1 MSWGFFGMDQF
12 ASESPLEAQW
22 QRVRSRLKQQIG
34 ETDFRNWFSAMIL
47 DGAQGGTVRVE
58 LPSRFM
64 RDMVHTQYRELLRMI
79 WSDENPEIKAVEV
92 AVARKPRLG
101 PEAIAES
108 VSLPIKTEP
117 RPLPLRRAETG
128 PLIVA
133 TVIEEDFGAPL
144 DPRLTFD
151 NFVVDRSNELA
162 CAAARRA
169 ADANGQGYNPLVL
182 WGGVGLGKT
191 HLLQAIA
198 AEIRQRTPERRVMY
212 LSAEKFMVQ
221 FVQAVRARD
230 TVAFKQAFRSVDVL
244 MIDDL
249 QFISGRDVTQEEFLH
264 TFDALVDQ
272 QRQVVLSA
280 DRPPSEFTAFGDRLR
295 ARLGSGLVVQMQ
307 PTTLELR
314 RTILDTKTAS
324 MGVTIPAP
332 VLDFLAH
339 KISSNIRELEGALN
353 RVVADSTLCGRT
365 VTLESCQSLL
375 QDLLRGGADKRVT
388 IDDIQRKVAEH
399 YGIRLSDMTSAR
411 RARAVA
417 RPRQVAMYLAK
428 QLTPRSL
435 PEIGK
440 KFGGRD
446 HTTVMHAV
454 RRIEELKAA
463 DPAMADDVELLR
475 RLIES

>member
-1 MSWGFFGMDQF
+1 MDQF
-12 ASESPLEAQW
+12 VSESPLEAQW
-22 QRVRSRLKQQIG
+22 QRVRGRLKLQIG
-34 ETDFRNWFSAMIL
+34 ETDFRNWFGAMQL
-47 DGAQGGTVRVE
+47 DGVHGGTVRVE

-64 RDMVHTQYRELLRMI
+64 RDMVHTQYRDLLRSV
-79 WSDENPEIKAVEV
+79 WSEENPEIKAVEV
-92 AVARKPRLG
+92 AVLRKPRAALD
-101 PEAIAES
+101 PIAENAGGP
-108 VSLPIKTEP
+108 LKPIP
-117 RPLPLRRAETG
+117 APAVAARRAEPTA
-128 PLIVA
+128 IDD
-133 TVIEEDFGAPL
+133 EFGAPL
-144 DPRLTFD
+144 DARLTFGS
-151 NFVVDRSNELA
+151 FVVDRSNELA

-169 ADANGQGYNPLVL
+169 ADGSGQGYNPLVL

-191 HLLQAIA
+191 HLLQAIGN
-198 AEIRQRTPERRVMY
+198 EIREKTPDRRVMY
-212 LSAEKFMVQ
+212 LSAEKFMVK

-314 RTILDTKTAS
+314 RNILEAKTAS
-324 MGVTIPAP
+324 MGVVIPAP

-339 KISSNIRELEGALN
+339 KIFTNIRELEGALN

-365 VTLESCQSLL
+365 VTLESCQILL
-375 QDLLRGGADKRVT
+375 QDLLRSGPDKRIT
-388 IDDIQRKVAEH
+388 IDDIQRRTAEH
-399 YGIRLSDMTSAR
+399 FGIRLSDMTSAR

-454 RRIEELKAA
+454 RRIEELKSA

>member
-1 MSWGFFGMDQF
+1 MDQF
-12 ASESPLEAQW
+12 VTESPLDAQW
-22 QRVRSRLKQQIG
+22 QRVRSRLRTQVG
-34 ETDFRNWFSAMIL
+34 ETDFRNWFGSMRF
-47 DGAQGGTVRVE
+47 DGVHAGTVRVQ

-64 RDMVHTQYRELLRMI
+64 RDMVHTQYRELLRSV
-79 WSDENPEIKAVEV
+79 WADENPDIKAVEV
-92 AVARKPRLG
+92 AVLRPPRAIVSINEISSPAPARPEPLAARRLEVAA
-101 PEAIAES
+101 PAAEDD
-108 VSLPIKTEP
+108 I
-117 RPLPLRRAETG
+117 
-128 PLIVA
+128 
-133 TVIEEDFGAPL
+133 GAPL

-151 NFVVDRSNELA
+151 SFVVDRSNELA

-169 ADANGQGYNPLVL
+169 TDPTGQGYNPLVL

-198 AEIRQRTPERRVMY
+198 AEIRQRSPERRVIY

-280 DRPPSEFTAFGDRLR
+280 DRPPNEFSAFGDRLR

-314 RTILDTKTAS
+314 RTILDAKTAS
-324 MGVTIPAP
+324 MGVTIAPP

-339 KISSNIRELEGALN
+339 KINTNIRELEGALN
-353 RVVADSTLCGRT
+353 RVVADSTLCGRV

-375 QDLLRGGADKRVT
+375 QDLLRSGPEKRVT
-388 IDDIQRKVAEH
+388 IDEIQRRVAEH

-454 RRIEELKAA
+454 RRIEELKSA
-463 DPAMADDVELLR
+463 DPVMADDVELLR

>member
-1 MSWGFFGMDQF
+1 MDQF
-12 ASESPLEAQW
+12 VTGSPLDAQW
-22 QRVRSRLKQQIG
+22 QRVRSRLRTQVG
-34 ETDFRNWFSAMIL
+34 ETDFRNWFGSMRF
-47 DGAQGGTVRVE
+47 DGVHGGTVRVQ

-64 RDMVHTQYRELLRMI
+64 RDMVHTQYRELLRSV
-79 WSDENPEIKAVEV
+79 WVEENPDIKAVEV
-92 AVARKPRLG
+92 AVLRPPRAMLSIDEMPAPVSARPETPAIRRLEVAG
-101 PEAIAES
+101 P
-108 VSLPIKTEP
+108 
-117 RPLPLRRAETG
+117 
-128 PLIVA
+128 VA
-133 TVIEEDFGAPL
+133 DEDISAPL

-151 NFVVDRSNELA
+151 SFVVDRSNELA

-169 ADANGQGYNPLVL
+169 TDPTGQGYNPLVL

-198 AEIRQRTPERRVMY
+198 AEIRQRSPERRVIY

-280 DRPPSEFTAFGDRLR
+280 DRPPNEFSAFGDRLR

-314 RTILDTKTAS
+314 RTILDAKTAA
-324 MGVTIPAP
+324 MGVTIAPP

-339 KISSNIRELEGALN
+339 KINTNIRELEGALN
-353 RVVADSTLCGRT
+353 RVVADSTLCGR
-365 VTLESCQSLL
+365 VATLESCQSLL
-375 QDLLRGGADKRVT
+375 QDLLRSGPEKRVT
-388 IDDIQRKVAEH
+388 IDEIQRRVAEH

-454 RRIEELKAA
+454 RRIEELKSA
-463 DPAMADDVELLR
+463 DPVMADDVELLR

>member
-1 MSWGFFGMDQF
+1 MDQF
-12 ASESPLEAQW
+12 VSESPLEAQW
-22 QRVRSRLKQQIG
+22 QRVRGRLKTQIG
-34 ETDFRNWFSAMIL
+34 ETDFRNWFSAMHL
-47 DGAQGGTVRVE
+47 DGVHGGTVRVE

-64 RDMVHTQYRELLRMI
+64 RDMVHTQYRELLRSI
-79 WSDENPEIKAVEV
+79 WSEENPEIKSVEV
-92 AVARKPRLG
+92 AVVRKPRAAVA
-101 PEAIAES
+101 AIAEINAS
-108 VSLPIKTEP
+108 PA
-117 RPLPLRRAETG
+117 RPEFRAVAPRRAEAA
-128 PLIVA
+128 PA
-133 TVIEEDFGAPL
+133 PASAQAIEDEIGAPL
-144 DPRLTFD
+144 DPRLTFSS
-151 NFVVDRSNELA
+151 FVVDRSNELA

-169 ADANGQGYNPLVL
+169 ADASGQGYNPLVL

-191 HLLQAIA
+191 HLLQAIG
-198 AEIRQRTPERRVMY
+198 AEIRQSTPERRVIY

-314 RTILDTKTAS
+314 RTILEAKTAS
-324 MGVTIPAP
+324 MGVNIPAP

-339 KISSNIRELEGALN
+339 KISTNIRELEGALN
-353 RVVADSTLCGRT
+353 RVVADSTLCGRV
-365 VTLESCQSLL
+365 VTLESCQALL
-375 QDLLRGGADKRVT
+375 QDLLRSGPEKRVT
-388 IDDIQRKVAEH
+388 IDDIQRRVAEH

-454 RRIEELKAA
+454 RRIDELKSG
-463 DPAMADDVELLR
+463 DSVLADDVELLR

>member
-1 MSWGFFGMDQF
+1 MDQF
-12 ASESPLEAQW
+12 VTGSPLDAQW
-22 QRVRSRLKQQIG
+22 QRVRSRLRTQVG
-34 ETDFRNWFSAMIL
+34 ETDFRNWFGSMRF
-47 DGAQGGTVRVE
+47 DGVHGGTVRVQ

-64 RDMVHTQYRELLRMI
+64 RDMVHTQYRELLRSV
-79 WSDENPEIKAVEV
+79 WVEENPDIKTVEV
-92 AVARKPRLG
+92 AVLRPSRAMLSIDELSAPVPAKPETPAIRRLDVAG
-101 PEAIAES
+101 P
-108 VSLPIKTEP
+108 VPD
-117 RPLPLRRAETG
+117 
-128 PLIVA
+128 
-133 TVIEEDFGAPL
+133 EDIGAPL
-144 DPRLTFD
+144 DPRLTFE

-169 ADANGQGYNPLVL
+169 TDPTGQGYNPLVL

-198 AEIRQRTPERRVMY
+198 AEIRQRSPERRVIY

-280 DRPPSEFTAFGDRLR
+280 DRPPNEFSAFGDRLR

-314 RTILDTKTAS
+314 RTILDAKTAA
-324 MGVTIPAP
+324 MGVTIAPP

-339 KISSNIRELEGALN
+339 KINTNIRELEGALN
-353 RVVADSTLCGRT
+353 RVVADSTLCGR
-365 VTLESCQSLL
+365 VATLESCQSLL
-375 QDLLRGGADKRVT
+375 QDLLRSGPEKRVT
-388 IDDIQRKVAEH
+388 IDEIQRRVAEH

-454 RRIEELKAA
+454 RRIEELKSA
-463 DPAMADDVELLR
+463 DPVMADDVELLR

>member
-1 MSWGFFGMDQF
+1 MDQF

-22 QRVRSRLKQQIG
+22 QRVRGRLKQQIG
-34 ETDFRNWFSAMIL
+34 ETDFRNWFSAMIF
-47 DGAQGGTVRVE
+47 DGIHGGTARVE

-64 RDMVHTQYRELLRMI
+64 RDMVHTQYREVLRSI
-79 WSDENPEIKAVEV
+79 WFDENPEIKAVEV
-92 AVARKPRLG
+92 AVTRKPRVA

-108 VSLPIKTEP
+108 VSLPIRSEP
-117 RPLPLRRAETG
+117 RPTPTRRAEAA
-128 PLIVA
+128 PAMAASAID
-133 TVIEEDFGAPL
+133 EEFGAPL
-144 DPRLTFD
+144 DPRLTFE

-191 HLLQAIA
+191 HLLQAIGT
-198 AEIRQRTPERRVMY
+198 EIRQRTPERRVLY

-314 RTILDTKTAS
+314 RAILDAKTAA
-324 MGVTIPAP
+324 MGVAIPAP

-365 VTLESCQSLL
+365 VTLESCQTLL
-375 QDLLRGGADKRVT
+375 QDLLRGGAEKRVT

-463 DPAMADDVELLR
+463 DGAMADDVELLR